1 MAQTTQDRPTTGA
14 DERERAR
21 VRLEDAFAKRD
32 RCRRRYEERMGTSCE
47 LGAYLRLRQ
56 ASEHVSA
63 CDKWLRWVESDN
75 YLRVPRADHTP
86 VDALITL

>member
-1 MAQTTQDRPTTGA
+1 
-14 DERERAR
+14 
-21 VRLEDAFAKRD
+21 
-32 RCRRRYEERMGTSCE
+32 MGTTCE

>member
-1 MAQTTQDRPTTGA
+1 MAHTTQDRPTTGA

-21 VRLEDAFAKRD
+21 VRLEDAFAERD
-32 RCRRRYEERMGTSCE
+32 RCRRRYEERMGTTCE

>member
-1 MAQTTQDRPTTGA
+1 MAHTAHDRPTTGA

-21 VRLEDAFAKRD
+21 VRLEDAFAERD
-32 RCRRRYEERMGTSCE
+32 RCRRRYEERMGTTCE